1 MPIYEY
7 ECIRCG
13 SQFEHLALPGST
25 ASPVCPECE
34 GTELERLF
42 SGFAVNSAALS
53 SARVESARKAIARSK
68 DRKDKQVAQAE
79 YEQKHRDH

>member
-7 ECIRCG
+7 ECTRCRC
-13 SQFEHLALPGST
+13 QFEHLALPG
-25 ASPVCPECE
+25 AAAPPVCPECQ
-34 GTELERLF
+34 GTELERLS

-53 SARVESARKAIARSK
+53 SARVESARKAIARSRDK
-68 DRKDKQVAQAE
+68 KDKQVAQAE